1 MNRSTPSGL
10 PRALSPAELCGGCDP
25 SRFQFETTDELEDLT
40 EFIGQARAAGAVR
53 FGIGMRREGYNLY
66 VLGPPGA
73 GKRTLVQEFLAR
85 RAKDEGRPSDWCYV
99 HNFEQPH
106 KPRALRL
113 PPGRGVRLRNDMR
126 QLVEELHVAI
136 PAAFESEEY
145 RTRAQQ
151 IEAEYAEREA
161 TALEKLGEE
170 AAREG
175 VVLLRTPAGFSFAP
189 TKGGEVI
196 APEEYE
202 RLPAEEKKRIEEVVG
217 RLHEKLATIVHQ
229 SRQWHK
235 ERRER
240 IRQLNSEV
248 AMFAVGHLTQELK
261 ERYHDLP
268 EVQDYID
275 AVQSNVV
282 ETMDEFRKPEER
294 PSPTLGMPVVETPS
308 LRRFEVNVLV
318 DHSEQDGAPLV
329 VEDHPTYQNL
339 AGRVEHIAHMG
350 ALVTDFT
357 LIKPGALHRA
367 NGGYLLLDAY
377 KLLAQP
383 FAWEG
388 LKRALSTREIRI
400 ESLGQMYSLV
410 STVSL
415 EPQPIPLDV
424 KVALIGPR
432 FLYYL
437 LQAYD
442 PDFGELFKVAADFE
456 DDLPRT
462 PENELLYARLV
473 GTIARREQMLPFD
486 RGAVARVIEHSARLA
501 GDREKL
507 SAHVQSL
514 KDLLAEADFL
524 AREVGCKAVSADD
537 VRNALENQIK
547 RVDRLKQR
555 VYEEILR
562 GVLLID
568 TSGAR
573 IGQVNGLSVASLG
586 NFSFAWPTRIT
597 ATTRLGEGEVIDIQR
612 EIELGGAI
620 HSKGVLTLSSFLA
633 ARFAANQPLSLSASI
648 TFEQTYSEVEGDS
661 ASLAELCALLSSLAG
676 APIRQCLAVTGSVDQ
691 HGRVQAIGAVNEK
704 IEGFF
709 DICRERGLTGDQ
721 GVLIPA
727 CNVKHLML
735 RRDVVEAAAAGKF
748 HVYPVDTVDE
758 AIELLTGIAA
768 GMPDEK
774 GELPH
779 DSINYRVA
787 LRLMELSQLR
797 RMYSA
802 PVKERREQAGA
813 RRTPRRGRTGDAND
827 RMG

>member
-1 MNRSTPSGL
+1 MDRPTP
-10 PRALSPAELCGGCDP
+10 PAVIRALSPELLCGYCDP
-25 SRFQFETTDELEDLT
+25 SCFQFETTDELEELT
-40 EFIGQARAAGAVR
+40 EFIGQARAAEAVR
-53 FGIGMRREGYNLY
+53 FGIGIRRDGYNLY

-73 GKRTLVQEFLAR
+73 GKRTLVQEFLTR
-85 RAKDEGRPSDWCYV
+85 QAKGEGQPSDWCYV

-113 PPGRGVRLRNDMR
+113 PPGRGVKLRNDMR
-126 QLVEELHVAI
+126 QLVEELRVAI

-151 IEAEYAEREA
+151 IEVEYAEREA
-161 TALEKLGEE
+161 AALEKLGEE
-170 AAREG
+170 ATREG
-175 VVLLRTPAGFSFAP
+175 IVLLRTPGGFSFAP
-189 TKGGEVI
+189 TRGGEVI
-196 APEEYE
+196 APEDYE
-202 RLPAEEKKRIEEVVG
+202 RLPEEEKKRIEEVIG
-217 RLHEKLATIVHQ
+217 RLHERLAAIVHQ
-229 SRQWHK
+229 SRQWRK

-240 IRQLNSEV
+240 MRQLNSEAV
-248 AMFAVGHLTQELK
+248 MFAVGHLTEELK
-261 ERYHDLP
+261 ERYGDLP
-268 EVQDYID
+268 EVQRYID
-275 AVQSNVV
+275 EVQSNVV

-294 PSPTLGMPVVETPS
+294 SLAALGAQVTETPPF
-308 LRRFEVNVLV
+308 RRFEVNVLV
-318 DHSEQDGAPLV
+318 DHGEQDGAPLV
-329 VEDHPTYQNL
+329 FEDHPTYQNL

-367 NGGYLLLDAY
+367 NGGYLLLDAH

-400 ESLGQMYSLV
+400 ESLGQIYSLV

-415 EPQPIPLDV
+415 EPQPIPLEV
-424 KVALIGPR
+424 KVVLFGSR
-432 FLYYL
+432 LLYYL

-456 DDLPRT
+456 DELPRT
-462 PENELLYARLV
+462 RDNELLYARLI
-473 GTIARREQMLPFD
+473 GSMARRDRMLPFD
-486 RGAVARVIEHSARLA
+486 RGAVARLIEHSARLA

-507 SAHVQSL
+507 SAHAQSL

-524 AREVGCKAVSADD
+524 ARKAGRKAVSAED
-537 VRNALENQIK
+537 VHDAVQNQIG
-547 RVDRLKQR
+547 RADRLKRRIQ
-555 VYEEILR
+555 EEILR
-562 GVLLID
+562 GTVLID
-568 TSGAR
+568 THGEH
-573 IGQVNGLSVASLG
+573 IGQVNGLSVFSLG
-586 NFSFAWPTRIT
+586 NFSFARPTRIT
-597 ATTRLGEGEVIDIQR
+597 ATTRLGEGEVVDIQR

-676 APIRQCLAVTGSVDQ
+676 APIRQSLAVTGSVDQ

-748 HVYPVDTVDE
+748 HVYPVQTVDQ
-758 AIELLTGIAA
+758 AIELLTGVAA
-768 GMPDEK
+768 GAPDEK
-774 GELPH
+774 GELAP

-802 PVKERREQAGA
+802 PPKEA
-813 RRTPRRGRTGDAND
+813 RRRRRVARGPAAARKGGRPA
-827 RMG
+827 